1 MCIVS
6 EVLFDLSAKVI
17 QLRRATFRAAEQ
29 RADSALFLH
38 QQVAEDIGERLQ
50 VFRKKFNNITIFRN
64 VDFDWTEALALKT
77 GQGFIQVLPAPLAVQ
92 DFPLEPQS
100 QDLIIAPLWLH
111 WVNDLP
117 QMLLALRFA
126 LKPGGLLIGAMFGGE
141 SLIELKRCL
150 AEAEDRL
157 SGGVHPRTSPSVDLR
172 TLAGLMQSAGFSVP
186 VADGDRIPLQYAN
199 ALKLLKDLSDAGEAN
214 ALQAR
219 SRAPMSRGLMLE
231 TARLYHERFADPE
244 TGLVPVTCDVL
255 HFSGSAPEAVTAS
268 RSVVE

>member
-1 MCIVS
+1 MS
-6 EVLFDLSAKVI
+6 EALFDLPAKVI
-17 QLRRATFRAAEQ
+17 QLRRAASRAAEQ
-29 RADSALFLH
+29 GSDNALFLH
-38 QQVAEDIGERLQ
+38 RQVAEDIAERLQ
-50 VFRKKFNNITIFRN
+50 VFRQNFNKITIFRD
-64 VDFDWTEALALKT
+64 VGFDWNDALFLKG
-77 GQGFIQVLPAPLAVQ
+77 GQGAVQVLPAPLAVQ

-172 TLAGLMQSAGFSVP
+172 TLAGLMQSAGFAVP
-186 VADGDRIPLQYAN
+186 VVDGDRVPIEYVH

-219 SRAPMSRGLMLE
+219 SRAPLPRSVMFE
-231 TARLYHERFADPE
+231 TVRLYHERYADAE
-244 TGLVPVTCDVL
+244 SGLVPVTCEVL
-255 HFSGSAPEAVTAS
+255 HFSGSGPEAIIAS
-268 RSVVE
+268 QSIAE